1 MQKKTSKSQNRR
13 LKSDSL
19 SSISDCESLSSEQ
32 QVDDYGVPIEAS
44 NDDKI
49 NGIVS
54 SLRTKTEKRFVKA
67 SMVSPSKNKVLL
79 K

>member
-1 MQKKTSKSQNRR
+1 M
-13 LKSDSL
+13 
-19 SSISDCESLSSEQ
+19 
-32 QVDDYGVPIEAS
+32 DDYGVPIEAS